1 MLYKRDV
8 PYNELPLLPPQI
20 ELESKKIL
28 KKSIAANKALAELK
42 GWSFNQS
49 NPILLFQ
56 SIALQEAKSSAEIEN
71 IVTTND
77 EIYQA
82 LATPT
87 DKSISPAT
95 KEVLHYKEALWYGYR
110 EIQKDFP
117 ITINMFVKLFQ
128 IVKQRSDGIRKLP
141 GTTLKN
147 SFNET
152 VYTPPNNNDD
162 IMRLLTNLENYIN
175 VEDTDNDV
183 DALIKLAVIH
193 YQFECIH
200 PFPDG
205 NGRVGRII
213 NVLYLIK
220 KKLLAFPIL
229 YLSRYITKNKSDYY
243 KTIKNV
249 TEKQEWNDW
258 ILFMLDAIETTA
270 KETLSCIKHIYSEQ
284 EKILSLLNEKAPTL
298 SSKELVELLFE
309 QPYCKISFLVD
320 RKIAKTQTASKYLK
334 TLCDLGILKLIKR
347 GHENYYVNLPLWN
360 ILIEDNI
367 K

>member
-1 MLYKRDV
+1 MYKSDTA
-8 PYNELPLLPPQI
+8 YNELPLLPPQT
-20 ELESKKIL
+20 ELESKRIL

-49 NPILLFQ
+49 NPMLLFQ

-77 EIYQA
+77 EIYKA

-87 DKSISPAT
+87 DKNISPAT

-110 EIQKDFP
+110 QIREDFP
-117 ITINMFVKLFQ
+117 ITVNMFVKLFQ
-128 IVKQRSDGIRKLP
+128 IVKQRSDGIRNLP
-141 GTTLKN
+141 GTVLKN

-152 VYTPPNNNDD
+152 VYTPPDNKSD
-162 IMRLLTNLENYIN
+162 IMRLMSNLENYIN
-175 VEDTDNDV
+175 VDDENSDV

-193 YQFECIH
+193 YQFESIH

-220 KKLLAFPIL
+220 KNLLDFPIL
-229 YLSRYITKNKSDYY
+229 YLSRYITKNKSAYY
-243 KTIKNV
+243 ESIKNV
-249 TEKQEWNDW
+249 TEKQAWDKW
-258 ILFMLDAIETTA
+258 IWYMLDAIETTA
-270 KETLSCIKHIYSEQ
+270 KETLDCIKRIYR
-284 EKILSLLNEKAPTL
+284 EKERVLIFLSDKAPAL
-298 SSKELVELLFE
+298 SSKELVDLLFE

-320 RKIAKTQTASKYLK
+320 RKISKTQTASRYLK
-334 TLCDLGILKLIKR
+334 QLCDLGILELIKR
-347 GHENYYVNLPLWN
+347 GRENYYVNVPLWN
-360 ILIEDNI
+360 ILIED